1 MRNEPASLAH
11 TFLLL
16 AGFFRGIGEN
26 MEVAKILNAG
36 VSAAYNVDIAKQY
49 GINEAIVLNKLVF
62 LHQFNKR
69 DDGFTWYTTK
79 DWEEHT
85 ALSYYQVRKALE
97 HLADEGIIEIKN
109 TYIQGT
115 TIKAKHHKFILETS
129 QSGSEETS
137 VPIGSLETSQSG
149 SEETSVPIGSLET
162 SQSGSEETSVP
173 IGNNANSIEHSIETG
188 EKVFSPKPKKKT
200 DRKDDEISKLYY
212 QVIKALSLPVTNH
225 NVIWKKIA
233 EMRKTYPEEISIAY
247 LTFMRDHYK
256 NWQPQYK
263 PQVNNALD
271 VYAKSNQIMN
281 RIKED
286 ATASEVF

>member
-1 MRNEPASLAH
+1 
-11 TFLLL
+11 
-16 AGFFRGIGEN
+16 
-26 MEVAKILNAG
+26 MEVSKILNAG

-69 DDGFTWYTTK
+69 EDGFTWYTTK

-115 TIKAKHHKFILETS
+115 TTKAKHHRFIIETS

-137 VPIGSLETSQSG
+137 IPIGSLETSQSG
-149 SEETSVPIGSLET
+149 SEETSIPIY
-162 SQSGSEETSVP
+162 
-173 IGNNANSIEHSIETG
+173 NNANNNANSIETG
-188 EKVFSPKPKKKT
+188 EKVFSPKSQKKT
-200 DRKDDEISKLYY
+200 ERKDDEISKLYY
-212 QVIKALSLPVTNH
+212 QVIKTLSLPVTNH
-225 NVIWKKIA
+225 SVIWKKIA

-247 LTFMRDHYK
+247 LTFMRDNYRDWRPH
-256 NWQPQYK
+256 YK

-286 ATASEVF
+286 ATALEVF

>member
-1 MRNEPASLAH
+1 
-11 TFLLL
+11 
-16 AGFFRGIGEN
+16 

-149 SEETSVPIGSLET
+149 SEETSVPIY
-162 SQSGSEETSVP
+162 
-173 IGNNANSIEHSIETG
+173 NNANSIEHSIETG

-200 DRKDDEISKLYY
+200 DRKDDEISKLYC

-225 NVIWKKIA
+225 TVIWKKIA

-263 PQVNNALD
+263 PRVNNALD

>member
-26 MEVAKILNAG
+26 MEVSKILNAG
-36 VSAAYNVDIAKQY
+36 VSAAYNVDIAKRY

-149 SEETSVPIGSLET
+149 SEETSVPIN
-162 SQSGSEETSVP
+162 
-173 IGNNANSIEHSIETG
+173 NNANSIEHSIETG

-233 EMRKTYPEEISIAY
+233 EMRKIYPEEISIAY

>member
-1 MRNEPASLAH
+1 
-11 TFLLL
+11 
-16 AGFFRGIGEN
+16 

-36 VSAAYNVDIAKQY
+36 VSAAYNVDIAKRY

-129 QSGSEETS
+129 QSGSEQTS

-149 SEETSVPIGSLET
+149 SEQTSVPIY
-162 SQSGSEETSVP
+162 
-173 IGNNANSIEHSIETG
+173 NNANSIEHSIETG

-225 NVIWKKIA
+225 TVIWKKIA
-233 EMRKTYPEEISIAY
+233 EMRKTYPEEISIAF

>member
-1 MRNEPASLAH
+1 
-11 TFLLL
+11 
-16 AGFFRGIGEN
+16 

-36 VSAAYNVDIAKQY
+36 VSAAYNVDIAKKY

-149 SEETSVPIGSLET
+149 SEETSVPIY
-162 SQSGSEETSVP
+162 
-173 IGNNANSIEHSIETG
+173 NNANSIEHSIETG

-225 NVIWKKIA
+225 TVIWKKIA

>member
-129 QSGSEETS
+129 QSGSEQTS
-137 VPIGSLETSQSG
+137 VPIN
-149 SEETSVPIGSLET
+149 
-162 SQSGSEETSVP
+162 
-173 IGNNANSIEHSIETG
+173 NNANSIEHSIETG

-225 NVIWKKIA
+225 TVIWKKIA

>member
-1 MRNEPASLAH
+1 MD
-11 TFLLL
+11 
-16 AGFFRGIGEN
+16 
-26 MEVAKILNAG
+26 VAKILNAG
-36 VSAAYNVDIAKQY
+36 VSAAYNVDIAKRY

-129 QSGSEETS
+129 QSGSEQTS

-149 SEETSVPIGSLET
+149 SEQTSVPIY
-162 SQSGSEETSVP
+162 
-173 IGNNANSIEHSIETG
+173 NNANSIEHSIETG

-225 NVIWKKIA
+225 TVIWKKIA
-233 EMRKTYPEEISIAY
+233 EMRKTYPEEISIAF

>member
-1 MRNEPASLAH
+1 
-11 TFLLL
+11 
-16 AGFFRGIGEN
+16 
-26 MEVAKILNAG
+26 MEVSKILNAG
-36 VSAAYNVDIAKQY
+36 VSAAYNVDIAKRY

-149 SEETSVPIGSLET
+149 SEETSVPIN
-162 SQSGSEETSVP
+162 
-173 IGNNANSIEHSIETG
+173 NNANSIEHSIETG

-233 EMRKTYPEEISIAY
+233 EMRKIYPEEISIAY

>member
-1 MRNEPASLAH
+1 
-11 TFLLL
+11 
-16 AGFFRGIGEN
+16 

-115 TIKAKHHKFILETS
+115 TIKAKHHRFILETS

-149 SEETSVPIGSLET
+149 SEETSVPIY
-162 SQSGSEETSVP
+162 
-173 IGNNANSIEHSIETG
+173 NNANSIENNKRVKSNSAEL
-188 EKVFSPKPKKKT
+188 
-200 DRKDDEISKLYY
+200 DRFHNFVCELFGKDKARFKLT
-212 QVIKALSLPVTNH
+212 P
-225 NVIWKKIA
+225 
-233 EMRKTYPEEISIAY
+233 MRKQKLKLRLKELGDERLRQAFQNIAASAFHRGDNDRGWKIDDDPY
-247 LTFMRDHYK
+247 WLVSNAEKAEKWSNKTSDSANTNFDNR
-256 NWQPQYK
+256 
-263 PQVNNALD
+263 QVSLAEL
-271 VYAKSNQIMN
+271 
-281 RIKED
+281 RERGLL
-286 ATASEVF
+286 